1 MATTDTKRR
10 GWKFLN
16 SAEIGDV
23 DVSFG
28 TGFLGSFQ
36 KEIILLSSQIH
47 GVFGQKSQSVEVNT
61 YSMYK
66 KV

>member
-28 TGFLGSFQ
+28 TAFLGSFQ
-36 KEIILLSSQIH
+36 KEMILLSSQILS
-47 GVFGQKSQSVEVNT
+47 GLGQKF
-61 YSMYK
+61 
-66 KV
+66 